1 MTIPTRHRL
10 LFCLAFYVLVFPRP
24 AQADVALL
32 LGEPYGRFATLT
44 PTGHA
49 AVYLSRVCAASPTV
63 LRRCGPGEAGAV
75 ISRYHHVA
83 GLDWVAIPLIPYLY
97 SVEHAE
103 QVPPS
108 ADRAAVADFRNRYR
122 QRALREIVP
131 DLPGGDMPR
140 GNWRQ
145 LIGAAY
151 DRPIVVFTMRTA
163 AAADD
168 LLIESL
174 NRGVDPL
181 ENRSGD
187 VNIDTPTEGTPSFAG
202 QRVMVPSRMWA
213 SS

>member
-1 MTIPTRHRL
+1 M
-10 LFCLAFYVLVFPRP
+10 
-24 AQADVALL
+24 
-32 LGEPYGRFATLT
+32 
-44 PTGHA
+44 
-49 AVYLSRVCAASPTV
+49 
-63 LRRCGPGEAGAV
+63 
-75 ISRYHHVA
+75 ISRYHRVA

-131 DLPGGDMPR
+131 DLPGGDTPR